1 MSLLRYKISKF
12 ILILSGLLYLIKPNQ
27 VYSESLF
34 GLERN
39 RRINNNYLER
49 IRKNYRN
56 NIENRKRKKENEI
69 IFRGNILYGLGN
81 SNNKK
86 IHATTTATM
95 FSIDNIGFGKTLTKL
110 ESQIG
115 LSRAAIE
122 YSTNDLYLIFG
133 RSNTFAFGLSELVKG
148 ELQLNINENIFKS
161 NKFSGN
167 GYSFIF
173 GTNIGIFEILGGYKY
188 INYKIKEI
196 KINDTKMNNK
206 ENSLSQTIIGVG
218 IKY

>member
-1 MSLLRYKISKF
+1 MNLIRYKISKF
-12 ILILSGLLYLIKPNQ
+12 ILILSGLLYLIKPDLA
-27 VYSESLF
+27 YSENLF

-49 IRKNYRN
+49 ISKKYQFNKK
-56 NIENRKRKKENEI
+56 NRKRKKENEI

-81 SNNKK
+81 SNNKQ
-86 IHATTTATM
+86 IHATTTVTM

-110 ESQIG
+110 ESQIE
-115 LSRAAIE
+115 LSQEKIE

-148 ELQLNINENIFKS
+148 KLQLNINENTFKS

-196 KINDTKMNNK
+196 KFNDIKMNDK

>member
-1 MSLLRYKISKF
+1 MR
-12 ILILSGLLYLIKPNQ
+12 
-27 VYSESLF
+27 
-34 GLERN
+34 
-39 RRINNNYLER
+39 
-49 IRKNYRN
+49 
-56 NIENRKRKKENEI
+56 RKKENEI

-81 SNNKK
+81 SNNKQ
-86 IHATTTATM
+86 IHATTSATM

-110 ESQIG
+110 ESQIE
-115 LSRAAIE
+115 LSQETIE

-133 RSNTFAFGLSELVKG
+133 RSNIFAFGLSELVKG

-196 KINDTKMNNK
+196 KFNDIKMNDK

>member
-1 MSLLRYKISKF
+1 MNLLRYKIPNF
-12 ILILSGLLYLIKPNQ
+12 ILILSGLLCLIQPNEA
-27 VYSESLF
+27 YP
-34 GLERN
+34 ERLPLN
-39 RRINNNYLER
+39 LKS
-49 IRKNYRN
+49 IREDFKSKKYKRY
-56 NIENRKRKKENEI
+56 ITRKKETEI

-81 SNNKK
+81 SNNKQ
-86 IHATTTATM
+86 IHATTIVTM
-95 FSIDNIGFGKTLTKL
+95 FSIDNIGFGKTSTKL
-110 ESQIG
+110 ESQIE
-115 LSRAAIE
+115 LNQEAIE

-188 INYKIKEI
+188 INYKIEEI
-196 KINDTKMNNK
+196 KFNETKMNDK
-206 ENSLSQTIIGVG
+206 KNSLSQTIIGVG

>member
-1 MSLLRYKISKF
+1 MNLLRYKIPKYIIIF
-12 ILILSGLLYLIKPNQ
+12 SGLLYLIQPNEA
-27 VYSESLF
+27 YSERLPLNLKS
-34 GLERN
+34 
-39 RRINNNYLER
+39 
-49 IRKNYRN
+49 IREDFKYKKYKRHM
-56 NIENRKRKKENEI
+56 RRKKENEI

-81 SNNKK
+81 SNNKQ
-86 IHATTTATM
+86 IHATTTVTM
-95 FSIDNIGFGKTLTKL
+95 FSIDNLGFGKTSTKL
-110 ESQIG
+110 ESQIEINQET
-115 LSRAAIE
+115 IE

>member
-12 ILILSGLLYLIKPNQ
+12 ILILSGLLYLIRPDQ

-49 IRKNYRN
+49 IRQNYRN

-81 SNNKK
+81 SNNKQ
-86 IHATTTATM
+86 IHATTRVTM

-110 ESQIG
+110 ESQIE
-115 LSRAAIE
+115 LSQETIE

-196 KINDTKMNNK
+196 KFNDIKMNDK

>member
-1 MSLLRYKISKF
+1 MSKF
-12 ILILSGLLYLIKPNQ
+12 ILILSGLLDLIKPDLAYCEN
-27 VYSESLF
+27 LF
-34 GLERN
+34 ALERN

-49 IRKNYRN
+49 IRKKYQN
-56 NIENRKRKKENEI
+56 NKINRKRKKENEI

-81 SNNKK
+81 SNNKQ
-86 IHATTTATM
+86 IHATTTVTM

-110 ESQIG
+110 ESQIE
-115 LSRAAIE
+115 LSQETIE

-196 KINDTKMNNK
+196 KFNDIKMNDK

>member
-1 MSLLRYKISKF
+1 MSLLRYKISKY
-12 ILILSGLLYLIKPNQ
+12 ILILSGLLYLIRPDQ

-49 IRKNYRN
+49 IRQNYRN

-81 SNNKK
+81 SSKK
-86 IHATTTATM
+86 QLHAKTSVAM
-95 FSIDNIGFGKTLTKL
+95 FSIDNMGFGKTSTKL
-110 ESQIG
+110 DSQIG
-115 LSRAAIE
+115 FNQEAIE

-133 RSNTFAFGLSELVKG
+133 RSNTFALGFSKLMEG
-148 ELQLNINENIFKS
+148 ELRLNINDNIFKS
-161 NKFSGN
+161 NKFSGE

-173 GTNIGIFEILGGYKY
+173 GTNIGFFEILAGYKY
-188 INYKIKEI
+188 LKYKIKEI
-196 KINDTKMNNK
+196 KFK
-206 ENSLSQTIIGVG
+206 EIKIKDKDDSLSQTIIGVG

>member
-1 MSLLRYKISKF
+1 MNLLRYKIPKF
-12 ILILSGLLYLIKPNQ
+12 ILILSGLLCLIQPNEA
-27 VYSESLF
+27 YP
-34 GLERN
+34 ERLPLN
-39 RRINNNYLER
+39 LKS
-49 IRKNYRN
+49 IREDFKSKKYKRY
-56 NIENRKRKKENEI
+56 ITRKKETEI

-81 SNNKK
+81 SSNKK
-86 IHATTTATM
+86 IHAITTVTM
-95 FSIDNIGFGKTLTKL
+95 FSIYNLGFGKTSTKL
-110 ESQIG
+110 ESQIE
-115 LSRAAIE
+115 LSQEAIE

-196 KINDTKMNNK
+196 KFNETKMNDK